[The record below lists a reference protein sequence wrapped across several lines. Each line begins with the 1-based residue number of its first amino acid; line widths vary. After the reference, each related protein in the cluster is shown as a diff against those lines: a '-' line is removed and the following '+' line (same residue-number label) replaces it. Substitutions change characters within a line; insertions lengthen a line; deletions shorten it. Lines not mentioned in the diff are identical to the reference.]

1 MKSKAKE
8 VVDKTTRLIEMQ
20 DEIENSIKNIDNVI
34 KEQEELISFIEEK
47 AEGKFQDL
55 IKGLKESNEG
65 YKKQKDTLTK
75 RFINIQ
81 MVTLSLKDDAT
92 KRIIEALLIGLGLE
106 END

>member
-1 MKSKAKE
+1 MKAKVKE
-8 VVDKTTRLIEMQ
+8 VVDKTTRLVEMQ

-34 KEQEELISFIEEK
+34 KEQEELITFIEEK
-47 AEGKFQDL
+47 AEGRFQDL

-65 YKKQKDTLTK
+65 YKKQKETLNK

-81 MVTLSLKDDAT
+81 MVTLSLKDNVT